1 MCAIVFGLDEIRDAH
16 RVMEASEVG
25 GKTVVVHCHR

>member
-16 RVMEASEVG
+16 RVMEASEAG
-25 GKTVVVHCHR
+25 GKRAAVVH